1 MTLIFLMFGGLFGVT
16 LLADALA
23 WPRGRRQLA
32 ALWLH
37 LLIILAAYG
46 LLLALCGA
54 PVVAAVAT
62 AALGTALVLVSN
74 AKRAVLGEPL
84 LFTDLVLVG
93 AVFRHPHFYLSA
105 LSRWQIAT
113 ILLGAVALLFLFAW
127 QFGTAAAPHIAGLA
141 LLGAA
146 TALLVASLSLPP
158 WRRLAPR
165 ADAESDV
172 AALGLLPTLL
182 LHWWRWRATPGP
194 PAGVAGVPAPPSV
207 ALAVLVQCESFA
219 DPADLFDDPALQ
231 LPGLAAAQR
240 AAWMHGRLLVSG
252 FGAYTMR
259 TEYGVIFGRS
269 ESELGFRRFDPYL
282 TAIHDA
288 GHALPARLGGAG
300 WRSLFLHPHDMRFY
314 GRDRILPA
322 AGFAELVG
330 PEAFAS
336 PTEGRYVTD
345 DAIADVIM
353 ARAAAA
359 RDPMLIHAVTIENH
373 GPWPADRAGARS
385 RQSSAY
391 LRLVARGDA
400 MLARLM
406 REIAELRRPAVLLFY
421 GDHRPSIPGAVEP
434 GGDRH
439 TPFVLLR
446 FGADGEPIRGTANA
460 TDQTPAELHHALIA
474 AITA

>member
-1 MTLIFLMFGGLFGVT
+1 MCFGLIGVAV
-16 LLADALA
+16 LADALVQ
-23 WPRGRRQLA
+23 PRGWRQLA
-32 ALWLH
+32 GIWLH
-37 LLIILAAYG
+37 MLIILAAYG

-62 AALGTALVLVSN
+62 AALGVALAFVSN

-84 LFTDLVLVG
+84 LFTDLVLIG
-93 AVFRHPHFYLSA
+93 AVFKHPQFYLSA
-105 LSRWQIAT
+105 LSRWQLAT
-113 ILLGAVALLFLFAW
+113 LVLGAVVLMFLFSS
-127 QFGTAAAPHIAGLA
+127 QFGTAAAPHIVGLV

-146 TALLVASLSLPP
+146 VALLMASLSLPP
-158 WRRLAPR
+158 WHRLAR
-165 ADAESDV
+165 KADAEADV
-172 AALGLLPTLL
+172 AALGLLATLL
-182 LHWWRWRATPGP
+182 LHWWRWRATPSSP
-194 PAGVAGVPAPPSV
+194 VCVAGVPAPPSV
-207 ALAVLVQCESFA
+207 ELAVLVQCESFA
-219 DPADLFDDPALQ
+219 DPADLFADPTLH
-231 LPGLAAAQR
+231 LPALAAARQ
-240 AAWMHGRLLVSG
+240 AAWMQGRLLVSG

-269 ESELGFRRFDPYL
+269 ESELGYRRFDPYL

-288 GHALPARLGGAG
+288 GHALPARLNCAG
-300 WRSLFLHPHDMRFY
+300 WHSLFLHPHDMRFY
-314 GRDRILPA
+314 GRNRILPA

-336 PTEGRYVTD
+336 PSEGRYVTD
-345 DAIADVIM
+345 DAIVDVIM

-359 RDPMLIHAVTIENH
+359 RTPTLIHAVTIENH
-373 GPWPADRAGARS
+373 GPWPADRAGARG
-385 RQSSAY
+385 RQSSSY
-391 LRLVARGDA
+391 LKLVARGDA

-446 FGADGEPIRGTANA
+446 FGADGEPICGTANS